1 MNASTRSGEGAEEVH
16 GSRVVTR
23 PVVPVGRLAR
33 MLVTVGLLAL
43 CGCTLTH
50 RTLTH
55 RTLTH
60 QGIDL
65 NAVEFARLG
74 FAGAGVVAAQRDY
87 AFDEDP
93 EVVIVDDE
101 DEDLPGVG
109 SAIVGE
115 LLAIFPGVLVPGTG
129 HYFAGDRKT
138 GARLL
143 RIGEFGW
150 LLTAAGGGMVLGG
163 YALDRNDLEGTAYG
177 LYGTGGLLGL
187 VGVTYVLT
195 AWFYDMID
203 TPRAVLSGGKPPPR
217 SRFVESLDFFNE

>member
-1 MNASTRSGEGAEEVH
+1 MNASTRSGAGAEVMH
-16 GSRVVTR
+16 GARVVIR
-23 PVVPVGRLAR
+23 PGVLVGLSAR
-33 MLVTVGLLAL
+33 VLVTVGLVAL
-43 CGCTLTH
+43 SGCALTH
-50 RTLTH
+50 R
-55 RTLTH
+55 
-60 QGIDL
+60 GIEL

-74 FAGAGVVAAQRDY
+74 FAGVEGVASQREF

-93 EVVIVDDE
+93 EVVIVDD
-101 DEDLPGVG
+101 DDKDLPGVG

-115 LLAIFPGVLVPGTG
+115 LLAIFPGVLIPGTG
-129 HYFAGDRKT
+129 HYFAGDRRT

-163 YALDRNDLEGTAYG
+163 YALDQNDLEGTAYG

-195 AWFYDMID
+195 AWFYDMVD